1 MPRERAFHCPHEH
14 HFLGEHQH
22 THERRTWA
30 VIALTAAMMVAE
42 IASGL
47 LFGSMALL
55 ADGWHMA
62 SHASALGITALA
74 YAFSRRQIDN
84 PRFTFGTGKVGDLA
98 GYSSALLLA
107 LIALLMAY
115 ESAER
120 LVHPVP
126 IRFDEAILV
135 ACLGLIVNLASAVLL
150 RERHDHGH
158 GTAAGHHDH
167 NLRAA
172 YVHVLAD
179 ALTSILA
186 IAALVAGRFWGWAF
200 MDPVMGLVGAAVIMR
215 WSWGLMRETGRV
227 LLDYQADRR
236 LHRDI
241 RDALEE
247 EGTARLEDLHVW
259 RVGPGHFSAA
269 VSLTSSGPE
278 EPDHFKERLCG
289 IPGLSHV
296 TVEVNARTPGPPHA
310 AEASGA
316 RTFRLD

>member
-1 MPRERAFHCPHEH
+1 MTRERAFQCPHEH

-22 THERRTWA
+22 SHERRTWA
-30 VIALTAAMMVAE
+30 VIALTATMMIAE
-42 IASGL
+42 IVSGL

-74 YAFSRRQIDN
+74 YAFSRKQIDN
-84 PRFTFGTGKVGDLA
+84 PRFTFGTGKIGDLA

-107 LIALLMAY
+107 VIALLMAY
-115 ESAER
+115 ESTER
-120 LVHPVP
+120 LLQPVT

-150 RERHDHGH
+150 REHHDHGH
-158 GTAAGHHDH
+158 EAAAGHHDH

-186 IAALVAGRFWGWAF
+186 IAALIAGRFLGWAF

-215 WSWGLMRETGRV
+215 WSWGLMRETGRT
-227 LLDYQADRR
+227 LLDYQVDRR
-236 LHRDI
+236 LFRRI
-241 RDALEE
+241 RDSLEE
-247 EGTARLEDLHVW
+247 GGDVRLDDLHVW

-269 VSLTSSGPE
+269 VSLTSSRPGGPDE
-278 EPDHFKERLCG
+278 FKDRLCD

-296 TVEVNARTPGPPHA
+296 TVEVNAPAPESSSAGK
-310 AEASGA
+310 
-316 RTFRLD
+316 